1 MRRMVEK
8 ILKTHGVDMTV
19 TRGEESFVVRGF
31 FQPVTGKSQ
40 NMSRITVGPL
50 GREETGQYV
59 YIGPLEPALE
69 PGDQVDN
76 CIVRRAEPVSGAYV
90 WAMCVKKGEDDT
102 WGT

>member
-1 MRRMVEK
+1 MVEK
-8 ILKTHGVDMTV
+8 ILRTHGTDMTV
-19 TRGEESFVVRGF
+19 VRGTETFRVRGF
-31 FQPVTGKSQ
+31 LQPVTGKNQ

-69 PGDQVDN
+69 PGDEIEGR
-76 CIVRRAEPVSGAYV
+76 IVRRAESVSGAYV
-90 WAMCVKKGEDDT
+90 WAMCVKKGGADT